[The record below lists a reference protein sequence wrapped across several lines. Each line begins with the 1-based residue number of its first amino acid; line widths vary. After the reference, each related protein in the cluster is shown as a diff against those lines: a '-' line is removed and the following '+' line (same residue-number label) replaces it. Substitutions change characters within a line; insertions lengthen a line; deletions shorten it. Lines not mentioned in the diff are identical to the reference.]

1 MRERQENCKVEKIC
15 NIIINRDLVSRLHK
29 EFLEI
34 DKKKRDNPTEKSVG
48 YLNRHPKEDAPMA
61 KNCMK
66 RCTTSLFNQKN
77 EN

>member
-1 MRERQENCKVEKIC
+1 MRERQESCKVEKIC
-15 NIIINRDLVSRLHK
+15 NIIINRDRVSRLHK

-48 YLNRHPKEDAPMA
+48 YLNRHPEEDVPMA

-66 RCTTSLFNQKN
+66 RCTTSLFNQQN

>member
-1 MRERQENCKVEKIC
+1 MTERQESCKVEKIC
-15 NIIINRDLVSRLHK
+15 NIIINRDLVSRLYK

-34 DKKKRDNPTEKSVG
+34 YQKKRDNPTEESVG

-66 RCTTSLFNQKN
+66 RCTASLFNQQS
-77 EN
+77 ES